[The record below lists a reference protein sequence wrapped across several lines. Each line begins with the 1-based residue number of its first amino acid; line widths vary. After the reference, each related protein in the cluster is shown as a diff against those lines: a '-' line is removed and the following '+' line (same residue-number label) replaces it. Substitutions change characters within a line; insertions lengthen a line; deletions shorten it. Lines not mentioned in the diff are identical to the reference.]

1 MENSDYTINTRGFRK
16 YVDLIPRN
24 RGNLI
29 LPNINADSP
38 DFLGFLGALSD
49 RCEDKFGLSKDEGGL
64 LLPPYSPG
72 RWTSLRHISG
82 YKMNPLG
89 IPRLGVKARAGD
101 FIDPDH
107 KKLFHLICDAYFR
120 EWSPAAARINKGSS
134 TGLPLFSFDPSVKMN
149 YAHIFKSRARQLMP
163 LMRDRRWFE
172 LHEKYGLSMMS
183 AITRR
188 YQSTDKVEKQAGGSW
203 KAKDRPVMTFEGV
216 ETIADKATPFEGFF
230 AQRVRLAIAFSASY
244 GIFGQMIFSGY
255 RQHAIQKACWH
266 HTTPWDIASK
276 FSNHPYIIAG
286 DVSNFD
292 QNMPSF
298 LVDLI
303 FERLSEDW
311 DDAVVELFKA
321 CVGCPMLVNEDRVG
335 GGGRHKWLA
344 DPTNNDNYYSWYGFP
359 SGIPP
364 VSDVGKIIG
373 LFVDLVPLL
382 DLGLISTDGLQAVMD
397 NNHDQV
403 SVANSGDD
411 FILGFTNASDLKRV
425 TDYFEEDLHPYFEVG
440 VERPASF
447 LGNLMVQQRGQVLAY
462 PNVRSFLIN
471 TFGRERGIDSRFN
484 RNYAFGYWEKK
495 TFYAVHPLFSEVDRV
510 LQDTARK
517 HLRYTI
523 DELTP
528 YQAAPQGLAM
538 SNFADRMFVSNPD
551 AIHYKL
557 DPKDVS
563 PDLLDSIFITIPADE
578 VGSIVQEWRK

>member
-1 MENSDYTINTRGFRK
+1 
-16 YVDLIPRN
+16 
-24 RGNLI
+24 
-29 LPNINADSP
+29 
-38 DFLGFLGALSD
+38 
-49 RCEDKFGLSKDEGGL
+49 
-64 LLPPYSPG
+64 
-72 RWTSLRHISG
+72 
-82 YKMNPLG
+82 
-89 IPRLGVKARAGD
+89 
-101 FIDPDH
+101 
-107 KKLFHLICDAYFR
+107 
-120 EWSPAAARINKGSS
+120 
-134 TGLPLFSFDPSVKMN
+134 MN
-149 YAHIFKSRARQLMP
+149 YAHLFKLKADAIKPM
-163 LMRDRRWFE
+163 MRDRRWFE

-188 YQSTDKVEKQAGGSW
+188 YQSTDKIEKEPGGSW

-216 ETIADKATPFEGFF
+216 ETVADKTTEFDGFF

-255 RQHAIQKACWH
+255 RQHAIRRACWH
-266 HTTPWDIASK
+266 HTTPWEIARK
-276 FSNHPYIIAG
+276 LSNHPYIVAG

-335 GGGRHKWLA
+335 GAGRHKWLA

-382 DLGLISTDGLQAVMD
+382 DLGLMSVDDLQAVMD
-397 NNHDQV
+397 NTHPDV

-411 FILGFTNASDLKRV
+411 FILGLTNEMDLSRV
-425 TDYFEEDLHPYFEVG
+425 TAYLEEDQHPYFEVG

-447 LGNLMVQQRGQVLAY
+447 LGNLMVKQRGQVLAF
-462 PNVRSFLIN
+462 PNIRSFLLN

-495 TFYAVHPLFSEVDRV
+495 SFYALHPLFTEVDRL

-517 HLRYTI
+517 FLGQTI
-523 DELTP
+523 DDLTP
-528 YQAAPQGLAM
+528 RQAAPTGM
-538 SNFADRMFVSNPD
+538 IMTNWADRTFVANPD

-557 DPKDVS
+557 DPGSVS
-563 PDLLDSIFITIPADE
+563 PDLLDTIFITIPADE
-578 VGSIVQEWRK
+578 VESIVKAWRK